1 MEIQKRQAYAGTLY
15 ERLKRSFIMDKGF
28 FDYDDRDLKVFIS
41 DDMAMNLDGNLMM
54 LLVFG

>member
-1 MEIQKRQAYAGTLY
+1 
-15 ERLKRSFIMDKGF
+15 MDKGF